1 MKSIVSHERGKNECE
16 GVGDGRPVAVFSA
29 PCLHRRAVCLCVAQL
44 AVAPEWY
51 HALTSNCFTNVVDMM
66 HHTLLRKTWPHVT
79 SAFVFS
85 GVAGAVR

>member
-1 MKSIVSHERGKNECE
+1 M
-16 GVGDGRPVAVFSA
+16 
-29 PCLHRRAVCLCVAQL
+29 CLCFVQL